1 MCVDIENK
9 QLLRFALNDFNK
21 LSNCFKKTYLSI
33 SVTKEVVQ
41 TFVFEA
47 RESFK
52 FKSVF
57 MLLFFFSVF
66 FWVQNGTFP
75 VDNEN
80 SKLQFNSCNKII
92 NILQFSIM
100 YEKRNFYKKYLE
112 RLCWFSSYM
121 VYSLKQA

>member
-9 QLLRFALNDFNK
+9 QYLRFTFNDFNK
-21 LSNCFKKTYLSI
+21 LSNCFKKRYLII

-57 MLLFFFSVF
+57 MLLLFFCVFFF
-66 FWVQNGTFP
+66 VQNGAFA

-80 SKLQFNSCNKII
+80 SKLLFNSCNKKI

-112 RLCWFSSYM
+112 RLCWFSFYM